1 MAIET
6 SARPLRA
13 DAVANRDRILSAARD
28 AFVERGPSAPLDD
41 IARRAGTGI
50 ATVYRRFPDRES
62 LMRAV
67 VLDALESTTA
77 AAKRAAEEADP
88 FHALVRYMHAALD
101 IRVAAVIPALL
112 EEMPLDD
119 EEMRQARSAGSDALQ
134 RVVDAAHDAGT
145 LRPDITTGDIGILI
159 IRMSRPLPGPFPREV
174 NDRLSHRHL
183 DLLVTG
189 LRTRPGRPAK
199 LAGPALTLLDLQHM
213 PATDHPAAPSSA
225 RASRGRR

>member
-1 MAIET
+1 
-6 SARPLRA
+6 
-13 DAVANRDRILSAARD
+13 
-28 AFVERGPSAPLDD
+28 
-41 IARRAGTGI
+41 
-50 ATVYRRFPDRES
+50 
-62 LMRAV
+62 
-67 VLDALESTTA
+67 
-77 AAKRAAEEADP
+77 
-88 FHALVRYMHAALD
+88 MHATLD

-119 EEMRQARSAGSDALQ
+119 EETRQARSAGSDALQ
-134 RVVDAAHDAGT
+134 GVVDAAHDAGT

-159 IRMSRPLPGPFPREV
+159 IRMSRPLPGPFPHEV

-189 LRTRPGRPAK
+189 LRTRPRRPAK

-213 PATDHPAAPSSA
+213 PAADHPAAAPSSA